1 MAGFLDVLCKMAPG
15 AGYVPLYHGILTNAS
30 YLHILSLMKPVAKHD
45 CKEELHNA
53 KLRVTPA
60 RLGVLA
66 MLEQTDVP
74 VDVSMIADYL
84 KKQKIAADEV
94 TVFRILNTFTDKGI
108 TKPIQLNEGKLRYE
122 YAHKAKHHHF
132 FCEKCKTITDVEGCT
147 VSGLERQ
154 IEETTGGK
162 VTRHSLE
169 FFGLCRRCI
178 S

>member
-1 MAGFLDVLCKMAPG
+1 
-15 AGYVPLYHGILTNAS
+15 
-30 YLHILSLMKPVAKHD
+30 MKSTIKHD
-45 CKEELHNA
+45 CRDELHNA

-66 MLEQTDVP
+66 MLEHADMP
-74 VDVSMIADYL
+74 VDVSMITDYL
-84 KKQKIAADEV
+84 KKQKIPVNEV

-122 YAHKAKHHHF
+122 YANKAKHHHF
-132 FCEKCKTITDVEGCT
+132 ICEKCKTITDVEGCT
-147 VSGLERQ
+147 VEALERQ
-154 IEETTGGK
+154 IEKTSGGK

-169 FFGLCRRCI
+169 FFGLCRRCV